1 MTITEVLIVAIP
13 LVIAITFHEAAHGIM
28 AYVCGDSTAKRM
40 GRVTLNPFKHV
51 DLFGTII
58 MPAMLLFLKSPF
70 MFGYAKPVPI
80 NPNQFFHYRSNLILV
95 AAAGPFMNI
104 LLAMLSWSVYVF
116 IYPEPAYMVAAL
128 AYSVQINL
136 VLAVFN
142 MFPLLPMDGGRVLSA
157 LLPSPLDKK
166 FMKLERVGM
175 VILLGLLALPSIT
188 AQLGVPINPI
198 GWFVYHGVEWL
209 KDILGVRY

>member
-1 MTITEVLIVAIP
+1 MTLTEVLIVAIP
-13 LVIAITFHEAAHGIM
+13 LIIAITFHEAAHGVM
-28 AYVCGDSTAKRM
+28 AYVCGDTTAKRM
-40 GRVTLNPFKHV
+40 GRMTLNPFKHV

-58 MPAMLLFLKSPF
+58 MPAALLLLKSPF

-95 AAAGPFMNI
+95 AAAGSFMNI
-104 LLAMLSWSVYVF
+104 VLAMLSWSVYVF

-157 LLPSPLDKK
+157 LLPHPFDKK

-175 VILLGLLALPSIT
+175 VVLLGLLALPSISE
-188 AQLGVPINPI
+188 QFGWRINPI
-198 GWFVYHGVEWL
+198 GWFVYHGVAWL
-209 KDILGVRY
+209 QDILGVRY

>member
-1 MTITEVLIVAIP
+1 
-13 LVIAITFHEAAHGIM
+13 M
-28 AYVCGDSTAKRM
+28 AYVCGDTTAKRM
-40 GRVTLNPFKHV
+40 GRMTLNPFKHV

-58 MPAMLLFLKSPF
+58 MPAALLLLKSPF

-157 LLPSPLDKK
+157 LLPPPFDKK

-175 VILLGLLALPSIT
+175 VVLLGLLALPSISE
-188 AQLGVPINPI
+188 QFGWRINPI
-198 GWFVYHGVEWL
+198 GWFVYHGVAWL
-209 KDILGVRY
+209 QDILGVRY

>member
-40 GRVTLNPFKHV
+40 GRMTLNPFKHV

-70 MFGYAKPVPI
+70 RFGYAKPVPI

-188 AQLGVPINPI
+188 AQFGVPINPI

>member
-1 MTITEVLIVAIP
+1 MTIAEVLIVAIP
-13 LVIAITFHEAAHGIM
+13 LILAITFHEAAHGIM
-28 AYVCGDSTAKRM
+28 AYVCGDTTAKRM
-40 GRVTLNPFKHV
+40 GRMTLNPFKHV
-51 DLFGTII
+51 DLVGTII
-58 MPAMLLFLKSPF
+58 IPAALLFMKSPF

-104 LLAMLSWSVYVF
+104 LLAMLSWSIYVF
-116 IYPEPAYMVAAL
+116 IYPDPAYMVAAL

-157 LLPSPLDKK
+157 LLPPPFDKK
-166 FMKLERVGM
+166 FMKLEPVGM

-188 AQLGVPINPI
+188 EQFGWRINPM
-198 GWFVYHGVEWL
+198 GWFIYHGVEGL

>member
-1 MTITEVLIVAIP
+1 MTIAEVLIVAIP
-13 LVIAITFHEAAHGIM
+13 LILAITFHEAAHGIM
-28 AYVCGDSTAKRM
+28 AYVCGDTTAKRM
-40 GRVTLNPFKHV
+40 GRMTLNPFKHV
-51 DLFGTII
+51 DLVGTII
-58 MPAMLLFLKSPF
+58 IPAALLFVKSPF

-104 LLAMLSWSVYVF
+104 LLAMLSWSIYVF
-116 IYPEPAYMVAAL
+116 IYPDPAYMVAAL

-157 LLPSPLDKK
+157 LLPPPFDKK
-166 FMKLERVGM
+166 FMKLEPVGM

-188 AQLGVPINPI
+188 EQFCWRINPM
-198 GWFVYHGVEWL
+198 GWFIYHGVEGL
-209 KDILGVRY
+209 KDMLGVRY

>member
-1 MTITEVLIVAIP
+1 MNVTEVLIVAVP

-28 AYVCGDSTAKRM
+28 AYVCGDSTAQRM
-40 GRVTLNPFKHV
+40 GRMTLNPFKHV
-51 DLFGTII
+51 DWVGTVMIP
-58 MPAMLLFLKSPF
+58 MALLLMKSPF

-80 NPNQFFHYRSNLILV
+80 NPKQFFHYRSNLILV

-116 IYPEPAYMVAAL
+116 IYPDPAYMVAAL
-128 AYSVQINL
+128 AYSIQINL

-157 LLPSPLDKK
+157 LLPAPFDKK
-166 FMKLERVGM
+166 FMKLEPVGM
-175 VILLGLLALPSIT
+175 FILLGLLALPSIT
-188 AQLGVPINPI
+188 AQFGISINPI
-198 GWFVYHGVEWL
+198 GWFVAHGVAWL
-209 KDILGVRY
+209 KDILGVTY

>member
-1 MTITEVLIVAIP
+1 MTVTEVLIMAIP

-40 GRVTLNPFKHV
+40 GRMTLNPFKHV
-51 DLFGTII
+51 DVFGTII
-58 MPAMLLFLKSPF
+58 MPAALLLMNSPF

-80 NPNQFFHYRSNLILV
+80 NPKQFFHYRSNLILV
-95 AAAGPFMNI
+95 AAAGPFMNV
-104 LLAMLSWSVYVF
+104 LLAMISWGIYAF

-128 AYSVQINL
+128 AYSIQINL

-142 MFPLLPMDGGRVLSA
+142 MFPLLPMDGGRILSA
-157 LLPSPLDKK
+157 LLPSPFDKK

-175 VILLGLLALPSIT
+175 LILLGLLALPSIT
-188 AQLGVPINPI
+188 EQFGVRLNPI
-198 GWFVYHGVEWL
+198 GWFVVHGVKWL
-209 KDILGVRY
+209 KDILGVSY

>member
-1 MTITEVLIVAIP
+1 MTVTEVLIVAIP
-13 LVIAITFHEAAHGIM
+13 LIIAITFHEAAHGIM

-40 GRVTLNPFKHV
+40 GRMTLNPFKHV
-51 DLFGTII
+51 DLFGTVII
-58 MPAMLLFLKSPF
+58 PASLLLMKSPF

-104 LLAMLSWSVYVF
+104 LLAMLSWGVYMF

-142 MFPLLPMDGGRVLSA
+142 MFPLLPLDGGRVLSA
-157 LLPSPLDKK
+157 LLPPPLDKK

-175 VILLGLLALPSIT
+175 VILLGLLALPSIS
-188 AQLGVPINPI
+188 AQVGLSINPI
-198 GWFVYHGVEWL
+198 GWFVYNGVEWL

>member
-1 MTITEVLIVAIP
+1 MNVTEVLIIAIP

-40 GRVTLNPFKHV
+40 GRMTLNPYKHV

-58 MPAMLLFLKSPF
+58 IPVVLLLMKSPF

-80 NPNQFFHYRSNLILV
+80 NPKQFFHYRSNLILV

-104 LLAMLSWSVYVF
+104 LLAMVSWSVYMF

-157 LLPSPLDKK
+157 LLPPPLDKK
-166 FMKLERVGM
+166 FMKLERIGM

-188 AQLGVPINPI
+188 AQFGVSFNPI
-198 GWFVYHGVEWL
+198 GWFVHHGVEWL

>member
-1 MTITEVLIVAIP
+1 MWIYLGRLSCCRIVVAEVSLYVWLCKASSHQPKSVFSLSIKFDIGCSSWTI
-13 LVIAITFHEAAHGIM
+13 HE
-28 AYVCGDSTAKRM
+28 Y
-40 GRVTLNPFKHV
+40 
-51 DLFGTII
+51 
-58 MPAMLLFLKSPF
+58 
-70 MFGYAKPVPI
+70 
-80 NPNQFFHYRSNLILV
+80 
-95 AAAGPFMNI
+95 

-157 LLPSPLDKK
+157 LLPPPFDKK

-175 VILLGLLALPSIT
+175 VVLLGLLALPSISE
-188 AQLGVPINPI
+188 QFGWRINPI
-198 GWFVYHGVEWL
+198 GWFVYHGVAWL
-209 KDILGVRY
+209 QDILGVRY